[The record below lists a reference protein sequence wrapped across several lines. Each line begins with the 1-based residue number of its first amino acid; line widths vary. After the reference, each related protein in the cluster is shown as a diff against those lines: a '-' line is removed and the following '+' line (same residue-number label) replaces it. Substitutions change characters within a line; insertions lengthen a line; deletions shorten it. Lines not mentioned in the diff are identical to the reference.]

1 MAEEHEEEERER
13 GKVMALIE
21 KATNSTEPEVDPRLL
36 KAIKMVVRYSDFELK
51 LAVQTLMHLMKRK
64 HSQIRY
70 LALLIIDE
78 LFMRSKLFRT
88 LITENLDQ
96 LLSLSVG
103 FRKNQP
109 LPAPSKVASVL
120 QSKAIELL
128 EKWNASFGFS
138 YRQLRLGYE
147 YLKNTLR
154 YQFPNLQANAAR
166 VERERRERERRTQ
179 EILRNKFETLRESLV
194 LLKKEIKSTIDEI
207 EECLGIAKAYDE
219 NMVLEPLDDEEEEE
233 FEGMRN
239 PELRQIRLDALKEA
253 EKVHENSE
261 NEVVFDALRELFKLL
276 VTKHLVSVQEWISV
290 LIRVEVNDTRF
301 RDSAL
306 KEFIDLRNGII
317 AVKKK
322 CEESGCALPKI
333 RESEEDDIWED
344 GKIELVEKSKEN
356 LTSLPTD
363 SRVSNTDPPECSDRG
378 TKNRDIVKHRVGG
391 GNSDPLRGKLLA
403 EAPVVN
409 WGSSLDNWGEKR
421 DVLANQRGLEL
432 DGHWGRVDYD
442 ATIPSEKIAELNV
455 HASLYKE
462 KQAEVQPCRARLR
475 KGELC
480 QRRDLRVCPFHGPI
494 IPRDDEGMPIY
505 PEDDVGISANPVL
518 DEGTSMRRSSSTEDT
533 NIDEN
538 GISMEQLAKE
548 AVKNVRER
556 DKEELQRKESDKRAV
571 KKAKLAKVREHNDA
585 VLREA
590 AMASTSLSA
599 GFGEVD
605 GATMREKA
613 TMKNKRP
620 TLASMLRK
628 KVTAKDRLAQRLLST
643 RARDE
648 TIKQLTKGEDTKYRE
663 SFPNQW

>member
-1 MAEEHEEEERER
+1 
-13 GKVMALIE
+13 
-21 KATNSTEPEVDPRLL
+21 
-36 KAIKMVVRYSDFELK
+36 
-51 LAVQTLMHLMKRK
+51 
-64 HSQIRY
+64 
-70 LALLIIDE
+70 
-78 LFMRSKLFRT
+78 MRSKLFRT

-109 LPAPSKVASVL
+109 LPAPSKVALVL
-120 QSKAIELL
+120 RSKAIEFL

-363 SRVSNTDPPECSDRG
+363 SRVSATDPPECSDRG

-548 AVKNVRER
+548 AVKNVREK

-599 GFGEVD
+599 GFREVD

>member
-1 MAEEHEEEERER
+1 
-13 GKVMALIE
+13 
-21 KATNSTEPEVDPRLL
+21 
-36 KAIKMVVRYSDFELK
+36 
-51 LAVQTLMHLMKRK
+51 
-64 HSQIRY
+64 
-70 LALLIIDE
+70 
-78 LFMRSKLFRT
+78 MRSKLFRT

-109 LPAPSKVASVL
+109 LPAPSKVALVL
-120 QSKAIELL
+120 RSKAIEFL

-363 SRVSNTDPPECSDRG
+363 SRVSATDPPECSDRG

-548 AVKNVRER
+548 AVKNVREK

-605 GATMREKA
+605 GATMRGKA

-628 KVTAKDRLAQRLLST
+628 KVTAKDRLAQKLLST

>member
-1 MAEEHEEEERER
+1 
-13 GKVMALIE
+13 
-21 KATNSTEPEVDPRLL
+21 
-36 KAIKMVVRYSDFELK
+36 
-51 LAVQTLMHLMKRK
+51 
-64 HSQIRY
+64 
-70 LALLIIDE
+70 
-78 LFMRSKLFRT
+78 MRSKLFRT

-109 LPAPSKVASVL
+109 LPAPSKVALVL
-120 QSKAIELL
+120 RSKAIEFL

-363 SRVSNTDPPECSDRG
+363 SRVSATDPPECSDRG

-599 GFGEVD
+599 GFREVD

>member
-21 KATNSTEPEVDPRLL
+21 KATNSNEPEVDPRLL

-51 LAVQTLMHLMKRK
+51 LAVQTLMHLMKRQ

-109 LPAPSKVASVL
+109 LPAPSKVALVL
-120 QSKAIELL
+120 RSKAIEFL

-363 SRVSNTDPPECSDRG
+363 SRVSATDPPECSDRG

-548 AVKNVRER
+548 AVKNVREK

-599 GFGEVD
+599 GFREVD

>member
-1 MAEEHEEEERER
+1 
-13 GKVMALIE
+13 
-21 KATNSTEPEVDPRLL
+21 
-36 KAIKMVVRYSDFELK
+36 
-51 LAVQTLMHLMKRK
+51 
-64 HSQIRY
+64 
-70 LALLIIDE
+70 
-78 LFMRSKLFRT
+78 MRSKLFRT

-109 LPAPSKVASVL
+109 LPAPSKVALVL
-120 QSKAIELL
+120 RSKAIEFL

-363 SRVSNTDPPECSDRG
+363 SRVSATDPPECSDRG

-605 GATMREKA
+605 GATMRGKA

-628 KVTAKDRLAQRLLST
+628 KVTAKDRLAQKLLST

>member
-1 MAEEHEEEERER
+1 
-13 GKVMALIE
+13 
-21 KATNSTEPEVDPRLL
+21 
-36 KAIKMVVRYSDFELK
+36 
-51 LAVQTLMHLMKRK
+51 
-64 HSQIRY
+64 
-70 LALLIIDE
+70 
-78 LFMRSKLFRT
+78 MRSKLFRT

-363 SRVSNTDPPECSDRG
+363 SRVSATDPPECSDRG

-548 AVKNVRER
+548 AVKNVREK

-599 GFGEVD
+599 GFREVD